1 MVEKEKAVPFIEVL
15 STLKD
20 DSHPFH
26 PKYLQRF
33 SDINTRD
40 LSALKKTWGSVS
52 ATRKAN
58 LLQDLED
65 LSDSETVVCF
75 DDVAKIGL
83 TDPNADVRALAARL
97 LWESEDVTL
106 IPIFQKMMEKDPDPI
121 ARAAGAAALGRF
133 VLIGE
138 IDEIPPETH
147 QQVEDSLL
155 LVCTGEDALKVRQR
169 ALESL
174 GFSGREEVHI
184 LIQKAIDANENTWL
198 ASALFAIS
206 RSLDDR
212 WEKQILTLMKHPD
225 DEVRFEAIRAAGE
238 LEIESARQPL
248 IDILESGEEEG
259 DNHLAVIWSLSQIG
273 GDDAKEALNASL
285 EKCEDDEESEYIED
299 ALNNLK
305 FNQDLQLAELM
316 ELPIEDLDNNDEES
330 S

>member
-1 MVEKEKAVPFIEVL
+1 MVEKEKAVPFTEVL
-15 STLKD
+15 SALKD
-20 DSHPFH
+20 GSQPFH
-26 PKYLQRF
+26 PKFLQRF

-40 LSALKKTWGSVS
+40 LSTFKKTWGSVS
-52 ATRKAN
+52 TIRKVN

-65 LSDSETVVCF
+65 LSDSETLVCF

-83 TDPNADVRALAARL
+83 TDPDADVRALAARL

-106 IPIFQKMMEKDPDPI
+106 IPVFQKMMEKDPEPI

-138 IDEIPPETH
+138 IDEIPSEIH

-155 LVCTGEDALKVRQR
+155 LVCTGKDVPKV
-169 ALESL
+169 
-174 GFSGREEVHI
+174 
-184 LIQKAIDANENTWL
+184 IDSNENTWL

-273 GDDAKEALNASL
+273 GDDAKEALNGSL
-285 EKCEDDEESEYIED
+285 EKCEDDEEAEYIED